1 MCVFVRSVRC
11 IIIFTVNIIMQMKMF
26 YQVENCQSVKK
37 YIVANMNTQNR
48 KLSKEKYSYIC
59 VIYS

>member
-1 MCVFVRSVRC
+1 MYIWSIIWIVAC

-48 KLSKEKYSYIC
+48 KLSKENRKN
-59 VIYS
+59 IY